1 MSTRRRGWTYSLRT
15 LLLVV
20 TAAALYLGSQLQ
32 TVAARREALRELEE
46 KTATIEYGF
55 VNHKYG
61 GPWPDA
67 RLEAAERR
75 CRVSALRGWMGDRAV
90 GYIEL
95 PWKYHDPE
103 KTRFEKLF
111 PEADIELFHPERH

>member
-75 CRVSALRGWMGDRAV
+75 VPGFSPPWLDGGSGGRLYRTALEVSRS
-90 GYIEL
+90 
-95 PWKYHDPE
+95 
-103 KTRFEKLF
+103 
-111 PEADIELFHPERH
+111 